1 MSSSAPNTAPR
12 PAAANPRASTRIKA
26 INGNLSTDGSGKF
39 AMARTLS
46 LVLSLVILS
55 TACVA
60 TGAQPG
66 RRPAAVAAF
75 HPPGES
81 LRRLPRGN
89 VRISV
94 GTTRYHYYDGMFFEP
109 MWPGYVVVS
118 APIGAHVRT
127 LPRGY
132 VSFAIGPRSY
142 FYVNSTFFL
151 WDDASRDYVVVEEP
165 AEASS
170 RLDAAQAPTD
180 SPSLFVYP
188 NQGQDQALTQR
199 DRYDC
204 HLWAADQ
211 SGYDP
216 TYSNQNASLQNDYR
230 RAMTACLEGR
240 GYTVR

>member
-1 MSSSAPNTAPR
+1 
-12 PAAANPRASTRIKA
+12 
-26 INGNLSTDGSGKF
+26 
-39 AMARTLS
+39 MAKLLS
-46 LVLSLVILS
+46 LLLSLVIVS

-60 TGAQPG
+60 IGAGPPP
-66 RRPAAVAAF
+66 RSIAAARF
-75 HPPGES
+75 HPPGQE
-81 LRRLPRGN
+81 LRRLPRGQ
-89 VRISV
+89 VRVSV
-94 GTTRYHYYDGMFFEP
+94 GATRYSYYDGMFFRP
-109 MWPGYVVVS
+109 LRPGYVVVS
-118 APIGAHVRT
+118 APIGVHVRT

-132 VSFAIGPRSY
+132 LSFAIGPRSY

-151 WDDASRDYVVVEEP
+151 WDDVSRDYVVVEEP
-165 AEASS
+165 VEAAKH
-170 RLDAAQAPTD
+170 LEAAQAGTD

-216 TYSNQNASLQNDYR
+216 TYSDQDTSLRNDYR